1 MWQKDAKFW
10 GKSSPVLF
18 PFVGVLKDQ
27 KFSYEGKEY
36 NINTRHGFARDNEFV
51 ISSKGE
57 NFVEFLFESNEDTKE
72 KYPFDFKLYLKYIL
86 EEHGFARD
94 NEFVISSKG
103 ENFVEFLFESNEDT
117 KEKYP
122 FDFKLYLKYILEE
135 KELKL
140 EYRVENLTD
149 GEMYFSIG
157 AHPAFNIFSKDD
169 GNYIEFEKDEMGRS
183 LTVENN
189 VIIDKKKDIFQGKI
203 FNFDDNILKDT
214 IIFEKTNSKKLW
226 LKSKKDEKVLEFDY
240 DGFEYIAFWNVPESN
255 FICVEPWDGISD
267 YYKTN
272 GDITQKLGI
281 KKLEKG
287 EIYQKGIGIKIF

>member
-1 MWQKDAKFW
+1 MMKYQLENEKIKVVIESKGAELESLFDKTTGFEYMWQKDAKFW

-18 PFVGVLKDQ
+18 PFVGSLKEQ

-36 NINTRHGFARDNEFV
+36 NIDTRHGFARDNQFV
-51 ISSKGE
+51 VSSKGE
-57 NFVEFLFESNEDTKE
+57 NFIEFLFESNEETKE
-72 KYPFDFKLYLKYIL
+72 KYPFDFKLYLKY
-86 EEHGFARD
+86 
-94 NEFVISSKG
+94 S
-103 ENFVEFLFESNEDT
+103 
-117 KEKYP
+117 
-122 FDFKLYLKYILEE
+122 LEE

-157 AHPAFNIFSKDD
+157 AHPAFNIFSKDG
-169 GNYIEFEKDEMGRS
+169 GNYIEFEKDEEGKS
-183 LTVENN
+183 LVVDGNF
-189 VIIDKKKDIFQGKI
+189 ISDKIKDVFQGKI
-203 FNFDDNILKDT
+203 FNFNDNILKDT
-214 IIFEKTNSKKLW
+214 IIFEKTNSKKVW
-226 LKSKKDEKVLEFDY
+226 LKSKKDSKVLEFNY
-240 DGFEYIAFWNVPESN
+240 SGFEYIAFWSVPGSN
-255 FICVEPWDGISD
+255 FVCFEPWDGISD

>member
-1 MWQKDAKFW
+1 MMKYQLENEKIKVVIESKGAELESLFDKTTGFEYMWQKDAKFW

-18 PFVGVLKDQ
+18 PFVGSLKEQ

-36 NINTRHGFARDNEFV
+36 NIDTRHGFARDNQFV
-51 ISSKGE
+51 VSSKGE
-57 NFVEFLFESNEDTKE
+57 NFIEFLFESNEETKE
-72 KYPFDFKLYLKYIL
+72 KYPFDFKLYLKY
-86 EEHGFARD
+86 
-94 NEFVISSKG
+94 S
-103 ENFVEFLFESNEDT
+103 
-117 KEKYP
+117 
-122 FDFKLYLKYILEE
+122 LEE

-157 AHPAFNIFSKDD
+157 AHPAFNIFSKDG
-169 GNYIEFEKDEMGRS
+169 GNYIEFEKDEEGKS
-183 LTVENN
+183 LVVDGNF
-189 VIIDKKKDIFQGKI
+189 ISDKIKDVFQGKI
-203 FNFDDNILKDT
+203 FNFNDNILKDT
-214 IIFEKTNSKKLW
+214 IIFEKTNSKKVW
-226 LKSKKDEKVLEFDY
+226 LKSKKDSKVLEFDY
-240 DGFEYIAFWNVPESN
+240 SGFEYIAFWSVPGSN
-255 FICVEPWDGISD
+255 FVCFEPWDGISD

>member
-86 EEHGFARD
+86 EE
-94 NEFVISSKG
+94 
-103 ENFVEFLFESNEDT
+103 
-117 KEKYP
+117 
-122 FDFKLYLKYILEE
+122 

-157 AHPAFNIFSKDD
+157 AHPAFNIFSKDG
-169 GNYIEFEKDEMGRS
+169 GNYIEFEKDEDGKA
-183 LTVENN
+183 LTVENA
-189 VIIDKKKDIFQGKI
+189 VIVDKKRDIFQGKI
-203 FNFDDNILKDT
+203 LNFDDDT
-214 IIFEKTNSKKLW
+214 FRNDALIFEKTNSRKVW
-226 LKSKKDEKVLEFDY
+226 LKSKKDDKILEFDY
-240 DGFEYIAFWNVPESN
+240 NGFEYIAFWSVPGSN
-255 FICVEPWDGISD
+255 FVCFEPWDGISD

>member
-1 MWQKDAKFW
+1 MKYQLENEKIKVVIESKGAELESLFDKTTEFEYMWQKDAKFW

-18 PFVGVLKDQ
+18 PFVGSLKEQ
-27 KFSYEGKEY
+27 KFSYKGKEY
-36 NINTRHGFARDNEFV
+36 NIDTRHGFARDNQFV

-57 NFVEFLFESNEDTKE
+57 NFVEFLFESNEETKE
-72 KYPFDFKLYLKYIL
+72 KYPFDFKLYLKY
-86 EEHGFARD
+86 
-94 NEFVISSKG
+94 S
-103 ENFVEFLFESNEDT
+103 
-117 KEKYP
+117 
-122 FDFKLYLKYILEE
+122 LEE

-157 AHPAFNIFSKDD
+157 AHPAFNIFSKDG
-169 GNYIEFEKDEMGRS
+169 GNYIEFEKDEDGKS
-183 LTVENN
+183 LMVENA
-189 VIIDKKKDIFQGKI
+189 VIVDKKRDIFQGKI
-203 FNFDDNILKDT
+203 LNFDDDT
-214 IIFEKTNSKKLW
+214 FRNDALIFEKTNSKKVW
-226 LKSKKDEKVLEFDY
+226 LKSKKNDKILEFDY
-240 DGFEYIAFWNVPESN
+240 KGFEYIAFWSVPGSN
-255 FICVEPWDGISD
+255 FVCFEPWDGISD